1 MRSFVFLCVSWWTD
15 HLEATAHKSF
25 HPRTP
30 GRVGV
35 PRTGRWKARA
45 RVSDVYDDIDLPFPD
60 VKVAGKL
67 CLGGPCKHVVKEG
80 SGIMDAF
87 LPEHIAPNIRT
98 RFPDDVTIFLAKVLL
113 WLACL
118 LAWKRETAFPKR

>member
-1 MRSFVFLCVSWWTD
+1 
-15 HLEATAHKSF
+15 
-25 HPRTP
+25 
-30 GRVGV
+30 
-35 PRTGRWKARA
+35 
-45 RVSDVYDDIDLPFPD
+45 VSDVYDDIDLPFPD

-118 LAWKRETAFPKR
+118 LACLEKRDCLPQALRDRIANACGAI